1 MTSRTKIF
9 SAIFSAAA
17 AAVIVLATV
26 AVARTVHSH
35 RASAVAAVHQSAAGA
50 APSSTVPAMRHNFGC
65 ASPSEAE
72 CEKQETWF
80 PE

>member
-1 MTSRTKIF
+1 MTLRTK
-9 SAIFSAAA
+9 IFSAAA
-17 AAVIVLATV
+17 AAAVLLATV

-35 RASAVAAVHQSAAGA
+35 SAVPATHQSTIGA
-50 APSSTVPAMRHNFGC
+50 APSSAAPAIRHNFGC

-72 CEKQETWF
+72 CQKQETWF